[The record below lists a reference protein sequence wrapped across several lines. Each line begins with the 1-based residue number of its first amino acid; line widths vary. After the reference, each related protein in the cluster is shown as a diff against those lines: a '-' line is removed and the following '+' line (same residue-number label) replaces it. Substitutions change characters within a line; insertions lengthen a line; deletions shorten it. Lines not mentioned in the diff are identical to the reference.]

1 LPHSGN
7 RKAPEPVLVAG
18 RPEAGELAEPP
29 AHLPPYAKQ
38 FWGEAVVRLA
48 EVGIL
53 DRVDMATL
61 ELMATQYARAREA
74 GEVIAKEG
82 LVSTG
87 YNGQPVAHP
96 AVVVER
102 LATAEFLRSAEHFA
116 LTPVARTRL
125 GLAEL
130 ERRKLE
136 DDIEQSVGRPQLKRV
151 ASGKRRLSLADDRK
165 EDRNV
170 NSD

>member
-1 LPHSGN
+1 VAIQGRKPKPVERRRREGN
-7 RKAPEPVLVAG
+7 PGHRPTPEPVLVAG
-18 RPEAGELAEPP
+18 RPEPEELEHPP
-29 AHLPPYAKQ
+29 EHLPEYAQ
-38 FWGEAVVRLA
+38 RFWRDAIARLA

-53 DRVDMATL
+53 DRVEMPTL

-74 GEVIAKEG
+74 SEVIAREG
-82 LVSTG
+82 LISKG
-87 YNGQPVAHP
+87 YNGQPVTHP

-136 DDIEQSVGRPQLKRV
+136 DDIEQVVGKPQLKRV
-151 ASGKRRLSLADDRK
+151 NGDGG
-165 EDRNV
+165 
-170 NSD
+170 